1 MNSPHERLGAC
12 LTALALCGCCQPRP
26 RETPA
31 PAPASSASS
40 ASNASNASYQP
51 PNYTQGRFS
60 VGMQDGR
67 AWFVA
72 PDGARFLSQGVS
84 AIGSGEYR
92 APNPNFYNPV
102 PKQFGGNR
110 AAWAKSALGRLGA
123 WGFNTVGAWSDD
135 ALYGQH
141 YPYTFMLYAAGFE
154 RPLEHVFDADFEQI
168 VTQNTAKAAAHKDD
182 PYLIGYF
189 LDNELPWWGEFGW
202 HAGGQK
208 TLLEKYAR
216 AAAGSGGKRA
226 LRDFLEQRYGKDV
239 AHFNRVYST
248 SVKAFDELEQPLE
261 LRAGSRAAR
270 RDADE
275 FAGAIAERFLSVTT
289 RALRAIDA
297 GHLVLCVRFAGEAP
311 WPVVQAAAKYCD
323 VISLNQYQQS
333 GDIDRALLD
342 NIYAQT
348 HKPIL
353 LTEYSFSATENQS
366 GDPNT
371 RGAMVTVKTQ
381 AERAEHTT
389 RFATEALSLPYLV
402 GLHWFE
408 WADESPQGRFDG
420 EDQNYGLVDLQDR
433 PYQLLTEAH
442 RQLNRD
448 AQAIHARSSTAL
460 PAAFHGEAQ
469 ASLHAAAP
477 LSAPRSYFQAGSQP
491 TIYPW
496 GDVANG
502 GSSKVVVQP
511 DATLIRY
518 SSGTGWGT
526 GVAISPA
533 VWPFDASGAAHVELG
548 LQAPAGCIVQ
558 VLFNE
563 AGAAAPGQ
571 ASYAGRA
578 GSDGEAYEFPS
589 FTGTGKLETYV
600 VDLAELERRSSWG
613 NQRGNQQLDLQ
624 ALSTVDLSVPG
635 KQGDG
640 ELRLVSIRF
649 TR

>member
-1 MNSPHERLGAC
+1 MNGARVRLSAG
-12 LTALALCGCCQPRP
+12 LTALALLALCGCCSCQRRP
-26 RETPA
+26 RETPT
-31 PAPASSASS
+31 PSSSS
-40 ASNASNASYQP
+40 VSSASYQP
-51 PNYTQGRFS
+51 PSYAQGRFT
-60 VGMQDGR
+60 VAMQDGR

-102 PKQFGGNR
+102 PKQFGGNK
-110 AAWAKSALGRLGA
+110 AAWAKSALERLA
-123 WGFNTVGAWSDD
+123 SWGFNTVGAWSDD
-135 ALYGQH
+135 ALYGKR
-141 YPYTFMLYAAGFE
+141 YPYTFMLYAAGSE
-154 RPLEHVFDADFEQI
+154 HPLEHVFDAGFEQL
-168 VTQNTAKAAAHKDD
+168 VAQNTAKAAAHKDD

-216 AAAGSGGKRA
+216 APAGSGGKRA
-226 LRDFLEQRYGKDV
+226 LRDFLEQRYGKDI
-239 AHFNRVYST
+239 AHFNRVYGAASR
-248 SVKAFDELEQPLE
+248 AFDELEQPLE
-261 LRAGSRAAR
+261 LAVSNHAAR

-275 FAGAIAERFLSVTT
+275 FAGMVAERFLSVATQ
-289 RALRAIDA
+289 ALRAIDDS
-297 GHLVLCVRFAGEAP
+297 HLILCVRFAGEAP

-323 VISLNQYQQS
+323 VISVNQYQQS
-333 GDIDRALLD
+333 GDIDRASLD
-342 NIYAQT
+342 DIYAKT

-381 AERAEHTT
+381 AERAEHAT
-389 RFATEALSLPYLV
+389 RFASDALALPYLV

-433 PYQLLTEAH
+433 PYELLTQAH
-442 RQLNRD
+442 RQLNHD
-448 AQAIHARSSTAL
+448 AQAIHARASTAL
-460 PAAFHGEAQ
+460 AATFHGEAQ

-477 LSAPRSYFQAGSQP
+477 LSAPRFYFQAGSEP
-491 TIYPW
+491 KMYPW
-496 GDVANG
+496 GDAANG
-502 GSSKVVVQP
+502 GSSKVVVRP
-511 DATLIRY
+511 DATLLQF

-533 VWPFDASGAAHVELG
+533 SWPFDAGGATHLELV
-548 LQAPAGCIVQ
+548 LEAPAGRTVQ

-571 ASYAGRA
+571 ASYAGRV

-600 VDLAELERRSSWG
+600 VELQELERRSSWG

-624 ALSTVDLSVPG
+624 ALSTVDLYLPG

>member
-1 MNSPHERLGAC
+1 MNSSRERFGAC
-12 LTALALCGCCQPRP
+12 LTVLALCGCCQPRP

-31 PAPASSASS
+31 PSASTVSSAR
-40 ASNASNASYQP
+40 YQP
-51 PNYTQGRFS
+51 PSYAQGRFT
-60 VGMQDGR
+60 VGTQDGR

-84 AIGSGEYR
+84 AIGSSEYK

-102 PKQFGGNR
+102 PKQFGGNK
-110 AAWAKSALGRLGA
+110 AAWARSALDRLGA

-135 ALYGQH
+135 ALYGKR

-154 RPLEHVFDADFEQI
+154 HPLEHVFDAGFEQL
-168 VTQNTAKAAAHKDD
+168 VAQNTAKAAAHKDD

-208 TLLEKYAR
+208 SLLEKYAR
-216 AAAGSGGKRA
+216 AVAGSGGKRA
-226 LRDFLEQRYGKDV
+226 LRDFLEQRYGKDI
-239 AHFNRVYST
+239 ARFNHVYGATLKS
-248 SVKAFDELEQPLE
+248 FDELRQPLE
-261 LRAGSRAAR
+261 LAVSSRAAR

-275 FAGAIAERFLSVTT
+275 FAGVIAERFLSVTT

-297 GHLVLCVRFAGEAP
+297 DHLVLCVRFAGEAP
-311 WPVVQAAAKYCD
+311 WPVVQAAGKYCD
-323 VISLNQYQQS
+323 VVSLNQYQQS
-333 GDIDRALLD
+333 GEIDRALLD
-342 NIYAQT
+342 NIYAKT
-348 HKPIL
+348 RKPVL

-389 RFATEALSLPYLV
+389 RFASEVLSLPYLV

-433 PYQLLTEAH
+433 PYRLLTEAH
-442 RQLNRD
+442 RRLNHD
-448 AQAIHARSSTAL
+448 AQAIHARASTAL
-460 PAAFHGEAQ
+460 PVAFHGEAQ
-469 ASLHAAAP
+469 ASLHAATP
-477 LSAPRSYFQAGSQP
+477 LSAPRSYFQAGSEP
-491 TIYPW
+491 KMYPW
-496 GDVANG
+496 GDAANG
-502 GSSKVVVQP
+502 GSCKVVIQP
-511 DATLIRY
+511 DAALIQFI
-518 SSGTGWGT
+518 SGTGWGT
-526 GVAISPA
+526 GVAISPTS
-533 VWPFDASGAAHVELG
+533 WPFDASGAARLELA
-548 LQAPAGCIVQ
+548 LQAPAGRTVQ
-558 VLFNE
+558 VLMNE

-571 ASYAGRA
+571 ASYDGRA

-600 VDLAELERRSSWG
+600 VDLQELERRSSWG

-624 ALSTVDLSVPG
+624 ALSTVDLYLFG